1 MTIYG
6 PNPAV
11 QYEGGCC
18 VVTKND
24 DTQLIEVT
32 DNGTTLSPTGYVKD
46 YIDALE
52 LVSNLEVKIIGRYAT
67 FAEARDALL
76 TYLPG

>member
-18 VVTKND
+18 VVAKSD
-24 DTQLIEVT
+24 STQLIEVN
-32 DNGTTLSPTGYVKD
+32 DNDTTLSPTGYVQD

-52 LVSNLEVKIIGRYAT
+52 LVSNLEVKIIGRYDT

-76 TYLPG
+76 TYLPE